1 MLLNRITV
9 NDVCGL
15 LLNKSKALEMRLK
28 GKLSRVHFA
37 AVSQAKK
44 ENSVKEELR
53 GEHLSVID
61 WKEVL
66 ARQN

>member
-1 MLLNRITV
+1 MNKSELNHSVTYRITV

-15 LLNKSKALEMRLK
+15 LLNKSRALEMRLK

-44 ENSVKEELR
+44 KTLLKRN
-53 GEHLSVID
+53 
-61 WKEVL
+61 
-66 ARQN
+66 